1 MEGREKKLHK
11 DGVRIARLLAS
22 VNKTIHKNMG
32 GMLNDFGFT
41 VPQMMVIGT
50 LLSQNKKMKISEL
63 SKAMQLSNSTMSA
76 MLNGLEKRKVVKRE
90 KSDEDRRVT
99 YIELEDEYKEIAE
112 QINKKVED
120 YLESIIEKASNEKV
134 QLIINGLENM
144 KELLDA
150 QSELDN
156 KQNCIS

>member
-50 LLSQNKKMKISEL
+50 LLSQDKKMKISEL

-76 MLNGLEKRKVVKRE
+76 MLNGLEKRKVIKRE
-90 KSDEDRRVT
+90 KSDKDIT

-120 YLESIIEKASNEKV
+120 YLESIIKKASYEKV

-144 KELLDA
+144 QEL
-150 QSELDN
+150 
-156 KQNCIS
+156 

>member
-1 MEGREKKLHK
+1 
-11 DGVRIARLLAS
+11 
-22 VNKTIHKNMG
+22 MG

-50 LLSQNKKMKISEL
+50 LLSQDKKMKISEL

-76 MLNGLEKRKVVKRE
+76 MLNGLEKRKVIKRE
-90 KSDEDRRVT
+90 KSDKDRRVT

-134 QLIINGLENM
+134 QLIINN
-144 KELLDA
+144 
-150 QSELDN
+150 S
-156 KQNCIS
+156 